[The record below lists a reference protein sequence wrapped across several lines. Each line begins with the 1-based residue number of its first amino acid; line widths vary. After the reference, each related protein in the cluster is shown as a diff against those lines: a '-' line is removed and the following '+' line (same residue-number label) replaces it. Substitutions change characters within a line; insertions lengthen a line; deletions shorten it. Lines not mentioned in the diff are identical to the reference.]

1 MVAAR
6 SIEKHEIATDTIK
19 LAEVSAREL
28 QSTRINGSEAGLQP
42 PLFPV
47 AEPPLDFESAALSW
61 TANRRCV
68 PLATCCQ

>member
-47 AEPPLDFESAALSW
+47 AEPP
-61 TANRRCV
+61 
-68 PLATCCQ
+68 P